1 MCHSFTNIV
10 LNKSYIIISQKIG
23 AEDDESTAHA
33 TKLLSAD
40 EKQKILKERRKAKRK
55 NKEASKSADATL
67 ESLAADEV

>member
-1 MCHSFTNIV
+1 MISVVAV
-10 LNKSYIIISQKIG
+10 LPCKIG